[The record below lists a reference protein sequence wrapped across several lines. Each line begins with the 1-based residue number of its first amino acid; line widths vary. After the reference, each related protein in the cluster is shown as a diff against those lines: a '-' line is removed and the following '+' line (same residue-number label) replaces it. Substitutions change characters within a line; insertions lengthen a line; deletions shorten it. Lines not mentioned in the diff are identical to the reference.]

1 MKFTEKKE
9 TLPKQTL
16 QITVQVPWN
25 EVEQAQ
31 EKAVVELQKSFETE
45 GFRKGK
51 APVAVVKEKMGQQR
65 LLEEGAQQLLMD
77 LYRDLLEKHA
87 IKPYIDPKVDL
98 LKAPLNGEWEIRF
111 TVALQPKLTKV
122 PDYKKA
128 ALKVHGE
135 EKKDAIWV
143 PGKDAKKEEEK
154 DKHSKTDDRLQ
165 KILDLVMK
173 ETELEISDLIVDHE
187 LNRRLA
193 SLHDEIA
200 KLGMT
205 VDQYLRARQETQ
217 DTLRAKI
224 KKEVVDLY
232 TLEFLLDAI
241 AQEEKIEIGEKELE
255 AIYAQ
260 AKNEKDKEAMK
271 QNAYFYSRLVRKQKT
286 LDYLAS
292 L

>member
-1 MKFTEKKE
+1 M
-9 TLPKQTL
+9 LPKQTL
-16 QITVQVPWN
+16 QITVQVPWI

-31 EKAVVELQKSFETE
+31 EKAVLELQKGFETE

-51 APVAVVKEKMGQQR
+51 APVVVVKEKIGQQR
-65 LLEEGAQQLLMD
+65 LLEEGAQELLMD
-77 LYRDLLEKHA
+77 VYRDLLKKHA

-122 PDYKKA
+122 PDYKA
-128 ALKVHGE
+128 AAVKVRGE
-135 EKKDAIWV
+135 EKKDDIWV
-143 PGKDAKKEEEK
+143 PGKEPKKEEENE
-154 DKHSKTDDRLQ
+154 KHSKTDDRLQ

-173 ETELEISDLIVDHE
+173 ETALEISDLIIDHE

-217 DTLRAKI
+217 DSLRAKI

-241 AQEEKIEIGEKELE
+241 AQEEKIEIGESELE

-260 AKNEKDKEAMK
+260 AKNEKDKQAMK

>member
-9 TLPKQTL
+9 MLPKQTL
-16 QITVQVPWN
+16 QITVQVPWI

-31 EKAVVELQKSFETE
+31 EKAVLELQKGFETE

-51 APVAVVKEKMGQQR
+51 APVVVVKEKIGQQR

-77 LYRDLLEKHA
+77 VYRDLLKKHA

-122 PDYKKA
+122 PDYKA
-128 ALKVHGE
+128 AAVKVRGE
-135 EKKDAIWV
+135 EKKDDIWV
-143 PGKDAKKEEEK
+143 PGKEPKKEEENE
-154 DKHSKTDDRLQ
+154 KHSKTDDRLQ

-173 ETELEISDLIVDHE
+173 ETALEISDLIIDHE

-217 DTLRAKI
+217 DSLRAKI

-241 AQEEKIEIGEKELE
+241 AQEEKIEIGESELE

-260 AKNEKDKEAMK
+260 AKNEKDKQAMK

-286 LDYLAS
+286 LDYLAG

>member
-16 QITVQVPWN
+16 QITVQVPWT
-25 EVEQAQ
+25 EVEKSQ
-31 EKAVVELQKSFETE
+31 EKAVLELQKTFETE

-51 APVAVVKEKMGQQR
+51 APVAVVREKMGQQR

-77 LYRDLLEKHA
+77 VYRDLLEKHA

-122 PDYKKA
+122 PDYKA
-128 ALKVHGE
+128 AAVKVRGE
-135 EKKDAIWV
+135 EKKDGIWV
-143 PGKDAKKEEEK
+143 PGKEPKKEEEK
-154 DKHSKTDDRLQ
+154 DQHSKTDDRLQ
-165 KILDLVMK
+165 KILDIVMK
-173 ETELEISDLIVDHE
+173 ETALEISDLIVDHE

-205 VDQYLRARQETQ
+205 VDQYLKARQETQ
-217 DTLRAKI
+217 DSLRAKI

-241 AQEEKIEIGEKELE
+241 AETEKIEIGEKELE

-260 AKNEKDKEAMK
+260 AKNEKDKQAMK